1 VSDPQPGSRAVVSDD
16 GVRIALHAYNT
27 PDGPPLVIVVL
38 PPLVALRLAG
48 ELLAAATR
56 HLAAERNHAIGV
68 RRGPA

>member
-27 PDGPPLVIVVL
+27 PDGPP
-38 PPLVALRLAG
+38 PRVALRLAG